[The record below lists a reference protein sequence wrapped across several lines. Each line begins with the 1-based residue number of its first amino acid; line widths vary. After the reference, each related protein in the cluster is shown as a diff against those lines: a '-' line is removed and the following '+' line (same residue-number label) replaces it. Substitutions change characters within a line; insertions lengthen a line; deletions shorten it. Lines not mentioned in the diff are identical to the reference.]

1 MANRSKFP
9 AQSYGIGRE
18 YMAVQLT
25 LAGSGQP
32 SVTQGQSVVA
42 SAKHTGGSNVVT
54 VTLQDAFHAV
64 VHGGVD
70 VRDDSNNGAYATIGT
85 FSNEKTTT
93 PVSFKVQTF
102 SAGGSAANDSS
113 LVVSFFL
120 CLRNSNVA
128 AGN

>member
-25 LAGSGQP
+25 LGGAGQP
-32 SVTQGQSVVA
+32 TVSQGGSVVA
-42 SAKHTGGSNVVT
+42 SAKHVGGSNVVT
-54 VTLQDAFHAV
+54 VTLQDAFHTV
-64 VHGGVD
+64 VHTNPS

-85 FSNEKTTT
+85 VTGEKSTT
-93 PVSFKVQTF
+93 PISFKLQTF
-102 SAGGSAANDSS
+102 AAGGGAANDSS

-120 CLRNSNVA
+120 CLRNSNVGP
-128 AGN
+128 GN